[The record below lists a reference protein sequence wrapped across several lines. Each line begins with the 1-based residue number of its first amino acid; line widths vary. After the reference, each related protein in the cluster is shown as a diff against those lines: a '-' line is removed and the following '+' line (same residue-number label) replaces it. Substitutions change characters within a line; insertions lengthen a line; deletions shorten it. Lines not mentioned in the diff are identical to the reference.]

1 MDHGNQHWVPSS
13 YLEAWCDPDLPPR
26 YEPYVWRFPKDGG
39 EGRRKAPAN
48 IFAEADFYTIHL
60 ADGGRDLSLEHGLGT
75 LEQEFARIR
84 EKRIAKREPLNRE
97 EKGWFCAFVA
107 AMHARTRGQR
117 DALRQQWGHGLKIA
131 EDLQAALVRMTPEQ
145 RRELRPHTMPHETS
159 GPALSIDDVRKLA
172 DQPLPQM
179 LPTIIAEDLPLL
191 MRMNLSIFTTGDDVG
206 FVTSDSPC
214 RWFDPGTDRIPFML
228 RSPTIEVTMPVS
240 PNSFAVISWEDL
252 PHYRDASLSE
262 VHAANRNQQIACDE
276 YLIVRRN
283 VLSPVW
289 FS

>member
-1 MDHGNQHWVPSS
+1 
-13 YLEAWCDPDLPPR
+13 
-26 YEPYVWRFPKDGG
+26 
-39 EGRRKAPAN
+39 
-48 IFAEADFYTIHL
+48 
-60 ADGGRDLSLEHGLGT
+60 
-75 LEQEFARIR
+75 
-84 EKRIAKREPLNRE
+84 
-97 EKGWFCAFVA
+97 
-107 AMHARTRGQR
+107 
-117 DALRQQWGHGLKIA
+117 
-131 EDLQAALVRMTPEQ
+131 MTPEQ